1 MLSGKLAA
9 CVNII
14 PGITSV
20 YEWQGK
26 VIDTVFI
33 IVNLPSHFFVSSIGF
48 FFGGG
53 RVKNCKN
60 HLISFAKISKNMISK
75 IQQKY
80 LKYFSG
86 GVFNNTH
93 YCYVTR

>member
-20 YEWQGK
+20 YQWQGK

-48 FFGGG
+48 FLGGKG
-53 RVKNCKN
+53 
-60 HLISFAKISKNMISK
+60 
-75 IQQKY
+75 
-80 LKYFSG
+80 
-86 GVFNNTH
+86 
-93 YCYVTR
+93 

>member
-26 VIDTVFI
+26 VIDTGYI
-33 IVNLPSHFFVSSIGF
+33 IVNLPSHFFVSSIGLF
-48 FFGGG
+48 FFFWGVGLII
-53 RVKNCKN
+53 VK
-60 HLISFAKISKNMISK
+60 II
-75 IQQKY
+75 
-80 LKYFSG
+80 
-86 GVFNNTH
+86 
-93 YCYVTR
+93 

>member
-26 VIDTVFI
+26 VIDTGYI
-33 IVNLPSHFFVSSIGF
+33 IVNLPSHFFVSSVGLFVF
-48 FFGGG
+48 FWGGG
-53 RVKNCKN
+53 
-60 HLISFAKISKNMISK
+60 
-75 IQQKY
+75 
-80 LKYFSG
+80 
-86 GVFNNTH
+86 
-93 YCYVTR
+93 

>member
-26 VIDTVFI
+26 GIDTVFI
-33 IVNLPSHFFVSSIGF
+33 IVNLPSHFF
-48 FFGGG
+48 
-53 RVKNCKN
+53 
-60 HLISFAKISKNMISK
+60 
-75 IQQKY
+75 
-80 LKYFSG
+80 
-86 GVFNNTH
+86 
-93 YCYVTR
+93 

>member
-26 VIDTVFI
+26 VIDKFFI
-33 IVNLPSHFFVSSIGF
+33 
-48 FFGGG
+48 
-53 RVKNCKN
+53 
-60 HLISFAKISKNMISK
+60 
-75 IQQKY
+75 Y
-80 LKYFSG
+80 EY
-86 GVFNNTH
+86 
-93 YCYVTR
+93 

>member
-26 VIDTVFI
+26 GIDAVYI

-48 FFGGG
+48 FLGGEG
-53 RVKNCKN
+53 LKIVK
-60 HLISFAKISKNMISK
+60 II
-75 IQQKY
+75 
-80 LKYFSG
+80 
-86 GVFNNTH
+86 
-93 YCYVTR
+93 